1 MDSAINNDCL
11 SKCLTF
17 FVVKHSKGEST
28 NSIPYALS
36 VQPSSLSGTDNIKP
50 ITLTADD
57 KCIVLILVL
66 FISLVLIRRDF
77 CLRLAHYCRRP
88 ERDILNTRF
97 EKSLTLSST

>member
-1 MDSAINNDCL
+1 MDSAGNNDFL

-17 FVVKHSKGEST
+17 FVKHSKVEST

-50 ITLTADD
+50 IILTADD

-77 CLRLAHYCRRP
+77 WLRLAHYCRRP
-88 ERDILNTRF
+88 EREI
-97 EKSLTLSST
+97 LTLDLKRA